1 MLPVDVTGVIVI
13 SANDDAGACRVVRR
27 RRTSATNATITIA
40 ATATFIHGKGRRSGI
55 AAVVAGALPAAGR
68 AATLPEPGAALA
80 AGHELLLAA
89 APRDESVSRFNR
101 FKSSRSSAAVWYRSS
116 RSFSSALPMISSSF
130 GGTAGF

>member
-80 AGHELLLAA
+80 AGHELLLADFA
-89 APRDESVSRFNR
+89 RGGTSTRFNR
-101 FKSSRSSAAVWYRSS
+101 FHTARRSAT
-116 RSFSSALPMISSSF
+116 
-130 GGTAGF
+130 G